1 MSFPLSSHPPDHITV
16 VRHSNGTLGCNL
28 QRKLGRLISR
38 DELFAG
44 LFILGCLNGLGSRAV
59 DSVQSSGWAG
69 ALLSTFGISVIV
81 LIACFGGIRLI
92 LQTKDDDTISQIDLA
107 LALALLLLIAL
118 PIGQLSWLAVTI
130 LAFYVLLFANPPSS
144 QRRGVLILLAT
155 TVPMLW
161 SRVLFQYFARPIL
174 EIDATLIG
182 WLVGTR
188 NEGNIVPFADL
199 SGRLVIY
206 PGCSSLANVS
216 LAFLAWVTIS
226 QWLPR
231 HWSPRDLYW
240 CFLAGASVVAVN
252 VTRMSL
258 MGLNEASYLAIHSPW
273 GDLISSLLELSLIA
287 GICLLGVKHGS
298 ISRA

>member
-1 MSFPLSSHPPDHITV
+1 MSPPPITSMWQ
-16 VRHSNGTLGCNL
+16 RTQRTLGGNPK
-28 QRKLGRLISR
+28 RKLGRLISR

-44 LFILGCLNGLGSRAV
+44 LFILGCVNGLGSRVV
-59 DSVQSSGWAG
+59 DSVRSSGWAD

-81 LIACFGGIRLI
+81 LIACVGGIKLI
-92 LQTKDDDTISQIDLA
+92 LQDKDDKIGPIDLA

-130 LAFYVLLFANPPSS
+130 LGFYVLLFAGPPPS

-174 EIDATLIG
+174 EIDASLIG
-182 WLVGTR
+182 WLIGTR
-188 NEGNIVPFADL
+188 NAGNIVPFADL
-199 SGRLVIY
+199 SGNLVIY

-216 LAFLAWVTIS
+216 LAFLAWVTVS

-231 HWSPRDLYW
+231 RWSPKDLYW

-258 MGLNEASYLAIHSPW
+258 MGLNEANYLTLHSPW

-287 GICLLGVKHGS
+287 GICFVGMKHAS